1 MSRMQEKFRISVFRL
16 FAATLFTLGAFYP
29 AASSAQQ
36 EAIVKQLAESR
47 LGGKIDGVAKTP
59 YLGLYE
65 IRAGRQVFYTDE
77 GVSYIFV
84 GSIIDPETGQ
94 NLTDR
99 ISWKDL
105 PLADAIKTV
114 RGRGTRQVAVFADPN
129 CSFCK
134 RFEQQLQAMSDVTI
148 YTFLFPILAEDS
160 YDKSRAIWCAKD
172 RSKAYYDLMLKG
184 VAPPA
189 SPSCATP
196 LDRNLD
202 LGKQLRVDG
211 TPTSFVPSGQRISG
225 ARFDVVQRALE
236 KPPR

>member
-1 MSRMQEKFRISVFRL
+1 MRRMQEKLLSSVFRL
-16 FAATLFTLGAFYP
+16 FAATALLLAAFYP
-29 AASSAQQ
+29 TASSAQQ
-36 EAIVKQLAESR
+36 EATVKRLAESR

-65 IRAGRQVFYTDE
+65 IRAGRQVLYTDE
-77 GVSYIFV
+77 SVSYIFL
-84 GSIIDPETGQ
+84 GSIIDAETGQ

-114 RGRGTRQVAVFADPN
+114 RGTGARQVAVFADPN
-129 CSFCK
+129 CGFCK

-148 YTFLFPILAEDS
+148 YTFLYPILAEDS
-160 YDKSRAIWCAKD
+160 YDKSRAIWCSKD

-184 VAPPA
+184 VAPQA
-189 SPSCATP
+189 SASCATP
-196 LDRNLD
+196 LERNLE
-202 LGKQLRVDG
+202 LGKDLRVDG

-236 KPPR
+236 KTAR